1 MEIADNNDYNDMKQT
16 KKKNTKQLQVSPI
29 QPQPKEQQKIEPQER
44 EINESPA
51 LKSSPSYHYDD
62 NIPLYNYGRA
72 SANKFAK
79 LGVDPSKDFRTLKQL
94 YPSFRELRQA
104 LMRKDLFLSKNAK
117 DVFRNL
123 YDKNAYQDKTNNVA
137 EPSLLN
143 QCADSGANDAV
154 NLITQ
159 NTASALSVAPEFFQ
173 KPQQKSLTS
182 HVANQII
189 QSEKQY
195 INGPQTSTVLP
206 QDLRVASR
214 GLPQFSPNELTIEAN
229 RIDDTKHI
237 NNIIPVPET
246 NFTSDE
252 IIDIAINNAEQHPT
266 IIDASSGKNELMRH
280 RNDENN
286 SFLMS
291 RMQPLMTGTSTQSA
305 TDSMKDPD
313 TFWNDYLPFNEQD
326 FQISKI
332 SHNRTEEI
340 ERKHWLHLND
350 KNHRIDYSNP
360 LELAHLAQK
369 KVLFHNVHL
378 TSPLPP
384 NFRGAEINEQCKM
397 YGSYLADPF
406 GIATNRIQSEENLIR
421 QAVQNQLSS
430 KQFLTEEWALKN
442 INAARGAS
450 MPAHISKFSYE
461 PGRWIVSY
469 PPPGI
474 IDTSDLLQAS
484 S

>member
-1 MEIADNNDYNDMKQT
+1 MESAKRIPTNNNS
-16 KKKNTKQLQVSPI
+16 QLQVSPLTPQLNRPSQGGI
-29 QPQPKEQQKIEPQER
+29 QK
-44 EINESPA
+44 NESPMVR
-51 LKSSPSYHYDD
+51 SGPSYHYDD

-72 SANKFAK
+72 SANKFSK
-79 LGVDPSKDFRTLKQL
+79 LGVDPAKDFRSLRQL

-104 LMRKDLFLSKNAK
+104 LMSKDLFLSKNAK
-117 DVFRNL
+117 QVFRNL
-123 YDKNAYQDKTNNVA
+123 YDQNAYQDKTDNIA
-137 EPSLLN
+137 EPSVLN
-143 QCADSGANDAV
+143 QCDDSGANDAI
-154 NLITQ
+154 NMITQ
-159 NTASALSVAPEFFQ
+159 NTASSLSVAPEFFQ

-182 HVANQII
+182 NVANQII

-195 INGPQTSTVLP
+195 INGPQTSSVLP

-214 GLPQFSPNELTIEAN
+214 GLPYFSPGELTIEAN

-246 NFTSDE
+246 NLSSNDV
-252 IIDIAINNAEQHPT
+252 INIAIDNAEKHPT
-266 IIDASSGKNELMRH
+266 IIDSETGAQELMRY
-280 RNDENN
+280 RSDAN
-286 SFLMS
+286 STDDKSSTGFMMS
-291 RMQPLMTGTSTQSA
+291 RLKPMMTGASTQNA
-305 TDSMKDPD
+305 TDSLKDPES
-313 TFWNDYLPFNEQD
+313 FWNDYLPFNEQD
-326 FQISKI
+326 YQISRL

-340 ERKHWLHLND
+340 EKKFWLHLND

-384 NFRGAEINEQCKM
+384 TFRGSDINEHCKM

-406 GIATNRIQSEENLIR
+406 SVASNVILKEEELIR
-421 QAVQNQLSS
+421 QAVQNQLSN

-442 INAARGAS
+442 INAARGAAQ
-450 MPAHISKFSYE
+450 PAHISNRSYE
-461 PGRWIVSY
+461 PNRWIVSY

-474 IDTSDLLQAS
+474 IDTSDLLTPS